1 MIEFLGDVV
10 AWFGDNW
17 TGSGGIVTRT
27 WEHIWVSGWAV
38 VAAMGV
44 AMPLASWLG
53 HAKRGG
59 IVAVSVVNVGRALPS
74 FGIVALSLP
83 ITIRIARNVPFID
96 SGLGFLPT
104 FVALFALALPPIFT
118 NTYTGVRNVSP
129 EAVEAARGMGFRGS
143 GILWKVELPLAS
155 PVILA
160 GIRTSSVQVVATAT
174 LGALV
179 AYGGLGRY
187 IIDGFAVRDNV
198 TIFAGALL
206 VAALSVL
213 TEVAF
218 SVAERWLVPRPL
230 RAIRSRGR
238 SETAASVA
246 R

>member
-1 MIEFLGDVV
+1 MAEFLTDLL

-17 TGSGGIVTRT
+17 SGSTGYITRT
-27 WEHIWVSGWAV
+27 WEHLWVSGWAV
-38 VAAMGV
+38 LAAMGV

-53 HAKRGG
+53 HARRGG
-59 IVAVSVVNVGRALPS
+59 ILAISVVNVGRALPS

-83 ITIRIARNVPFID
+83 VTIRIARNVPFID

-129 EAVEAARGMGFRGS
+129 EAVEAARGMGFRGT

-187 IIDGFAVRDNV
+187 IIDGFALRDNV

-218 SVAERWLVPRPL
+218 SIAERWLVPRPL
-230 RAIRSRGR
+230 RNVGTQQRPEA
-238 SETAASVA
+238 AASVA